1 MADAYLGL
9 GSNLGD
15 KRLYLWRA
23 LEKLGEAGSI
33 ENVSSLY
40 ATEPVGNREQD
51 WFLNAAVKL
60 RCDLPPEELLSFL
73 LAVEQELGRV
83 RTAKNAPRTI
93 DLDLLLY
100 DDLVI
105 GYEATGGHGGS
116 PLQDEVG
123 GQRVLPL
130 LVLPHPRLHERRFV
144 LAPLAEIA
152 PDLMHPVLKRAIRD
166 LAASLES
173 NEQVEIAERN
183 WFLQQRNT

>member
-15 KRLYLWRA
+15 KRLYLRRA
-23 LEKLGEAGSI
+23 LEKLEAGGLI

-40 ATEPVGNREQD
+40 STEPVGNKEQD

-60 RCDLPPEELLSFL
+60 RCDLPPPDLLAFL

-83 RTAKNAPRTI
+83 RTEKNAPRTI
-93 DLDLLLY
+93 DLDLLFY

-105 GYEATGGHGGS
+105 GYEGAGGHGD
-116 PLQDEVG
+116 P
-123 GQRVLPL
+123 PL
-130 LVLPHPRLHERRFV
+130 LVVPHPRLHERRFV
-144 LAPLAEIA
+144 LEPLAEIA
-152 PDLMHPVLKRAIRD
+152 PGFVHPVLKRTVQQ

-173 NEQVEIAERN
+173 GERVQLVEKD
-183 WFLQQRNT
+183 WFPAY